1 MDEARYDNKCNSGK
15 LFYKQGTKND
25 IIRNGD
31 RFAINAFGF
40 QTSNGTSKVKFSRV
54 ARTLDISIFYSII
67 RIINMESKDNAGKL
81 QLLVDEY
88 ENNIKAIR
96 NEKFNRSSV
105 KKKVLKEELIE
116 KKVNILENALEKME
130 IENYE
135 DFIINPENLVDLLDL
150 KNLDSEIDDEKLFK
164 RENFKYQK
172 TQSERSL
179 LYQFEKELTEGN
191 WKEMFKNEKRIVIVL
206 DNAKIHIAKISKE
219 IAKVLNIE
227 LRFLEKYASD
237 INCIERVWYSIKDKL
252 STTYVEDEM
261 FLMTE
266 FSRYFYIY
274 AESKTLTEKW
284 HQEYIS

>member
-105 KKKVLKEELIE
+105 KKKVLEEELIE

-252 STTYVEDEM
+252 STIYVEDEM

-274 AESKTLTEKW
+274 AESKTLTENW
-284 HQEYIS
+284 HQKYIS

>member
-1 MDEARYDNKCNSGK
+1 LDEARYDNKCNSGK